1 VEGLAIFGIELVGF
15 RGRLHLTEVL
25 VEDYV
30 VLLQFKFHVGVA
42 FADLILIL
50 DVGDWVN
57 ETWQKNCMS
66 ACVGL
71 DAHVSQQ
78 IMDSVRK

>member
-1 VEGLAIFGIELVGF
+1 
-15 RGRLHLTEVL
+15 
-25 VEDYV
+25 
-30 VLLQFKFHVGVA
+30 LLQFKFHVGVA

-57 ETWQKNCMS
+57 ETWQKKCMS
-66 ACVGL
+66 ACVEL

-78 IMDSVRK
+78 ITDSVRK